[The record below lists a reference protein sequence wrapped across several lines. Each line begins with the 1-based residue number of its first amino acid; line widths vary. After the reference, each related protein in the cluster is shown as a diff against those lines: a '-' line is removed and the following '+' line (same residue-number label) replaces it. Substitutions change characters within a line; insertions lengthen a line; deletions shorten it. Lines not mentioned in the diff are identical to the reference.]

1 MFASEKELADVA
13 PSADWPS
20 VQNAPGKTP
29 PTQSDKDVSAQVA
42 DKKNSPRQKRMS
54 FLFGADSI
62 ERLEEVKELTSA
74 STYSEVLRNALLLY
88 EDYVKSP
95 QEGFEYYKRRVDMDN
110 RAVLMPMRAKANK

>member
-13 PSADWPS
+13 PSADWPN
-20 VQNAPGKTP
+20 VQDAPGKKP
-29 PTQSDKDVSAQVA
+29 PAQTSKDTAGQDA
-42 DKKNSPRQKRMS
+42 EKKPSHRQKRMS

-62 ERLEEVKELTSA
+62 GRLEDVKELTSA
-74 STYSEVLRNALLLY
+74 ATYSEVLRNALLLY

-110 RAVLMPMRAKANK
+110 RAVLMPMTGKASR